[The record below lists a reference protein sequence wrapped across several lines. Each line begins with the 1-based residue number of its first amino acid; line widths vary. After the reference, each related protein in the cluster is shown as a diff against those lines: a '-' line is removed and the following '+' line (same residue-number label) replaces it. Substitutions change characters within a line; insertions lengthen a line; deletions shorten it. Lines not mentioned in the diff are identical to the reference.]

1 MGSLGGVLAQLFD
14 EETMRPKPGPNA
26 FEACPRADGVFR
38 RLVQELIAGF

>member
-26 FEACPRADGVFR
+26 FEACPRGRTVYF
-38 RLVQELIAGF
+38 VV